1 MKYIEEINKGVD
13 LLSYNRAVFVG
24 QAVAYKGTGITRQLA
39 DVPSDQKIE
48 LPVAEEFQMGFC
60 LGLALDGVL
69 PVSIYP
75 RANFAILAANQ
86 IVNHLDKW
94 NTMCSGKCNPRV
106 IIKIAVG
113 SEHPLDPGQQ
123 HKANYAE
130 AFNSMCEHINVVDLL
145 YAHQIVPAYEKAL
158 TDQGSTILIEH
169 GDLYGGE

>member
-1 MKYIEEINKGVD
+1 MKYLKEINKTVRI
-13 LLSYNRAVFVG
+13 LSDANAVFVG

-48 LPVAEEFQMGFC
+48 LPVAEEFQMGYC
-60 LGLALDGVL
+60 LGLALTGHL

-75 RANFAILAANQ
+75 RSNFAILAANQ

-94 NTMCSGKCNPRV
+94 NTMCSGRCNPRV

-130 AFNSMCEHINVVDLL
+130 AFKSMCEHIKVVDLL
-145 YAHQIVPAYEKAL
+145 YPHQIVPAYEDAL
-158 TDQGSTILIEH
+158 IRNGSTILIEH
-169 GDLYGGE
+169 GDLYV

>member
-1 MKYIEEINKGVD
+1 MIKYLEEINKSVS
-13 LLSYNRAVFVG
+13 LLAEANAVFVG
-24 QAVAYKGTGITRQLA
+24 QAVAYKGTSITRQLA

-60 LGLALDGVL
+60 LGLALDGFL
-69 PVSIYP
+69 PVSVYP

-94 NTMCSGKCNPRV
+94 NTMCSGKCSPRV
-106 IIKIAVG
+106 IIKVAVG

-130 AFNSMCEHINVVDLL
+130 AFRSMCEHINVVDLI
-145 YAHQIVPAYEKAL
+145 YPHQIVPAYKQAL
-158 TDQGSTILIEH
+158 EYEGSTILFEH
-169 GDLYGGE
+169 GDLYD

>member
-1 MKYIEEINKGVD
+1 MKYIEEINKGVT
-13 LLSYNRAVFVG
+13 LLSEANAVFVG

-39 DVPSDQKIE
+39 DVPSTQKIE

-94 NTMCSGKCNPRV
+94 NTMCSGKCDPKV

-130 AFNSMCEHINVVDLL
+130 AFRSMCEHINVVDLL
-145 YAHQIVPAYEKAL
+145 YAHQIVPAYKKSL

-169 GDLYGGE
+169 GDLYE

>member
-1 MKYIEEINKGVD
+1 MKYLEEINKGVAF
-13 LLSYNRAVFVG
+13 LSTANAVFVG

-48 LPVAEEFQMGFC
+48 LPVAEEFQMGYC
-60 LGLALDGVL
+60 LGLALTGNL
-69 PVSIYP
+69 AVSIYP

-106 IIKIAVG
+106 IIKVAVG

-130 AFNSMCEHINVVDLL
+130 AFKSMCEHVTVVDLL
-145 YAHQIVPAYEKAL
+145 YPHQIYPAYQEAV
-158 TDQGSTILIEH
+158 TRQGPTMLIEH
-169 GDLYGGE
+169 GDLYD

>member
-1 MKYIEEINKGVD
+1 MQYLQEINKTVT
-13 LLSYNRAVFVG
+13 LLTEANAVFVG
-24 QAVAYKGTGITRQLA
+24 QAVAYKGTSITRQLA

-69 PVSIYP
+69 PVSVYP

-94 NTMCSGKCNPRV
+94 NTMCSGKSNPRV
-106 IIKIAVG
+106 IIKVAVG

-123 HKANYAE
+123 HKACYAQ
-130 AFNSMCEHINVVDLL
+130 AFDSMCEHINVVDLL

-158 TDQGSTILIEH
+158 EFEGSTILFEH
-169 GDLYGGE
+169 GDLYE